1 MLLAGCQNESAAPSP
16 VQYKPYQDRP
26 APERSAPRRSAKT
39 PEDEASFKALDK
51 IQNEVRKLKDQTAPP
66 PKK

>member
-26 APERSAPRRSAKT
+26 APAAAPRRSAKT